1 MASLREFKA
10 RQIRGKTDCDVRID
24 ALTRLLFATDASIYQ
39 IEPAAVAFPRSV
51 EETRR
56 LIEVAV
62 SENLPITARGA
73 GTGLAG
79 GAVGDGLII
88 DFSRHNRQIS
98 DLNVDARTVR
108 VEAGVVLDH
117 LNAFL
122 RPHGL
127 RFGPDVATSS
137 RATLGGMINNNS
149 SGSHVPKYGT
159 TVESVRS
166 LNVILADGTQAT
178 IGKSQDGLKEIEK
191 AVGSLILRSNDSVNE
206 YMPPGLLKHWAGYGL
221 DRWLRNSQD
230 LTRIIGGSEGTLA
243 IVTSADLVLQPL
255 PEAQGLGVIFF
266 ASVAEAMQATVELLE
281 LEPVAIEHIDRVLF
295 DQTRGQIQFK
305 KARALLDLDDQPCEA
320 LLLVEFFEDIDAKLE
335 ALKQKK
341 IGLRST
347 VFPDTVD
354 QNHIWGLRKAG
365 LSLLTGCKGSAKPT
379 AGIEDVAILPEK
391 LPEYVAG
398 LQSLMKPLGL
408 NGSFYGH
415 AASGLLHVRP
425 VVDMH
430 KAEDIAKYRSLAEG
444 VSALTRQFKG
454 SISGEHGVGIA
465 RTEFLPE
472 HLGPELMGVMTE
484 IKQLFD
490 PSNMLNPGKIVRAPG
505 STAKELKIDTN
516 IRQGNL
522 STISLPFEPVLAFAA
537 KDASFVG
544 NLEQCNGCGG
554 CRKSG
559 PTMCPTYIATNDEI
573 MSTRGRA
580 NTIRAALEHT
590 HNKGTQSI
598 FTPELEQALSNCLSC
613 KACTTECPSNVNM
626 ALLKAELLHAKQ
638 TAQGIPIRERILAR
652 VELLGKLATSA
663 PGIANGLLQ
672 SPLVRKFN
680 EAVLG
685 LSVHRP
691 IPAYAS
697 RRFGAHSLEG
707 QKIGETLAGKVYL
720 WDDCFVRYNE
730 PDIGDAAVR
739 VLNALGYEVEL
750 LERPACCGRPA
761 FSTGQLDLAKTYAIK
776 NVHQIADADAD
787 VPILFLEP
795 SCYSMLKEDYRELG
809 VADMDTIEPRCY
821 LVEDFILEAL
831 DGRTASPKWKSVL
844 PPIAI
849 HTHCH
854 TKSLSDRR
862 TAQELLRRIPDA
874 DVIELDTGCCGM
886 AGSFGIMAEKYDL
899 SLQIAEPLLAL
910 IEALPE
916 NTVVVASGTSC
927 RHQIVHLSESRP
939 RHVVEVLA
947 DAMA

>member
-10 RQIRGKTDCDVRID
+10 RQIKEKADCDVRTD

-39 IEPAAVAFPRSV
+39 IEPAAIAFPRSL

-56 LIEVAV
+56 VIQAAA

-108 VEAGVVLDH
+108 VEAGVVLDQ
-117 LNAFL
+117 LNSFL

-137 RATLGGMINNNS
+137 RATLGGMISNNS

-159 TVESVRS
+159 TIESVRS
-166 LNVILADGTQAT
+166 LDVILADGTEAT
-178 IGKSQDGLKEIEK
+178 IGKGMDGLKDLEK
-191 AVGSLILRSNDSVNE
+191 AVASLILRSNDAINE
-206 YMPPGLLKHWAGYGL
+206 YMPPGLLKRWAGYGL

-230 LTRIIGGSEGTLA
+230 LTRIVGGSEGTLA
-243 IVTSADLVLQPL
+243 IVTSAVLELQPV
-255 PEAQGLGVIFF
+255 PESQGLGVIFF
-266 ASVAEAMQATVELLE
+266 ASVSEALQATVELLE

-305 KARALLDLDDQPCEA
+305 KARALLELDDQPCEA
-320 LLLVEFFEDIDAKLE
+320 LLLVEFFDDIASKLE
-335 ALKQKK
+335 TLKQKK
-341 IGLRST
+341 IGLRSS
-347 VFPDTVD
+347 VFLDSED
-354 QNHIWGLRKAG
+354 QTHIWGMRKAG

-379 AGIEDVAILPEK
+379 AGIEDVAVLPEK
-391 LPEYVAG
+391 LPDYVRG

-408 NGSFYGH
+408 SGSFYGH

-425 VVDMH
+425 VVDLRH
-430 KAEDIAKYRSLAEG
+430 AGDIEKYRSLAEG

-454 SISGEHGVGIA
+454 SIAGEHGVGIA
-465 RTEFLPE
+465 RTEFLPD
-472 HLGPELMGVMTE
+472 HLGPELMSVMTE
-484 IKQLFD
+484 IKKLFD
-490 PSNMLNPGKIVRAPG
+490 PSNLLNPGKIVRSPG
-505 STAKELKIDTN
+505 SMAKKFTIDGD
-516 IRQGNL
+516 IRQGEG
-522 STISLPFEPVLAFAA
+522 STITLPFDPVLAFAA
-537 KDASFVG
+537 KDESFIG

-559 PTMCPTYIATNDEI
+559 PVMCPTYLATDEES

-590 HNKGTQSI
+590 HNRDMRSI

-626 ALLKAELLHAKQ
+626 ALLKAELSHAKQ
-638 TAQGIPIRERILAR
+638 IAQGIPLRERILAR
-652 VELLGKLATSA
+652 VELLGKLATTM
-663 PGIANGLLQ
+663 PGIANALLQ
-672 SPLVRKFN
+672 NPLVLKFN

-685 LSVHRP
+685 LSAQRP
-691 IPAYAS
+691 LPIYTKNPFSADA
-697 RRFGAHSLEG
+697 LKG
-707 QKIGETLAGKVYL
+707 QPYGDMLAGKVYL
-720 WDDCFVRYNE
+720 WDDCFVRYSE
-730 PDIGDAAVR
+730 PGIGEAAIR
-739 VLNALGYEVEL
+739 VLNAMGYQVEL
-750 LERPACCGRPA
+750 LERRSCCGRPA
-761 FSTGQLDLAKTYAIK
+761 FSTGQLDLARELAEK
-776 NVHQIADADAD
+776 NVRCTSHADAGT
-787 VPILFLEP
+787 PILEP

-809 VADMDTIEPRCY
+809 VEAMDSIESRCF
-821 LVEDFILEAL
+821 LIEDFIIDAL
-831 DGRTASPKWKSVL
+831 DRTEKMPKWKPDL
-844 PPIAI
+844 PPMAV

-862 TAQELLRRIPDA
+862 TAQELLGRIPGA
-874 DVIELDTGCCGM
+874 KVAELNTGCCGM
-886 AGSFGIMAEKYDL
+886 AGSFGFISEKYQL
-899 SLQIAEPLLAL
+899 SLQVAEPLVTQ
-910 IEALPE
+910 IDALPE

-927 RHQIVHLSESRP
+927 RHQIVHLTDARP
-939 RHVVEVLA
+939 RHVIEVLA
-947 DAMA
+947 GALK